1 MTDPSAPVV
10 APLDQSVFRDVIG
23 RFASGVTV
31 ISTRV
36 GDQDLGT
43 TASAVSSLSMDP
55 PMLLICMNRTSE
67 TGRAIAETGRFVVNI
82 LGESQADVAT
92 RFARK
97 GPDKFDGVEIDR
109 GLAGLPR
116 IARALGHLECRVAET
131 ATGGTH
137 WVFLSHVESASA
149 TEGSPLTYYRGRF
162 GRFDDV
168 AQEAAYRQVRR
179 LVMDRA
185 IAAGGVL
192 AVDDLARDLG
202 LERPLV
208 EYALMKLSADGLVDR
223 DADGHYAVRGLDART
238 AAEAIRTRCLIEVA
252 VAERVVGRVDDAQ
265 LADLRTHADGA
276 VAAVAADPPDYE
288 RLRRCGR
295 SFHEAFIGLAGN
307 DTLLDTYLR
316 LRIDAIW
323 GRLLKGRHLDP
334 TYLVAITDACAA
346 GDAAAARRA
355 LEEHADHA
363 VRVVEEL
370 IEDAGGV
377 V

>member
-1 MTDPSAPVV
+1 MTDSSAPVV
-10 APLDQSVFRDVIG
+10 APLDQNVFRDVIG

-36 GDQDLGT
+36 GDRDLGT
-43 TASAVSSLSMDP
+43 TASAVSSLSMEP

-67 TGRAIAETGRFVVNI
+67 TGQAIAESGRFVVNI
-82 LGESQADVAT
+82 LGESQADIAT
-92 RFARK
+92 HFARK
-97 GPDKFDGVEIDR
+97 GPDKFAGVETDR

-116 IARALGHLECRVAET
+116 IARALGHLECRVAEM

-137 WVFLSHVESASA
+137 WVFLSLVESASA

-168 AQEAAYRQVRR
+168 AQEAAYRRVRR
-179 LVMDRA
+179 LVMERG
-185 IAAGGVL
+185 IAAGGAL
-192 AVDDLARDLG
+192 AVEDLARDLD
-202 LERPLV
+202 LERQLV
-208 EYALMKLSADGLVDR
+208 EYALMKLSADGLVAR
-223 DADGHYAVRGLDART
+223 DAEGRYAVRGLDART
-238 AAEAIRTRCLIEVA
+238 AVEAIHTRCLIEVA
-252 VAERVVGRVDDAQ
+252 VAEKVVGTLDDVQ
-265 LADLRTHADGA
+265 LAELRTHADGA

-295 SFHEAFIGLAGN
+295 SFHETFIGLAGN
-307 DTLLDTYLR
+307 HTLLDTYLR

-323 GRLLKGRHLDP
+323 GRLLRGRHLDP
-334 TYLVAITDACAA
+334 AYLVAITDACAA

-355 LEEHADHA
+355 LEEHAEHA

-370 IEDAGGV
+370 IADAGGIV
-377 V
+377 

>member
-10 APLDQSVFRDVIG
+10 APLDQNVFRDVIG

-36 GDQDLGT
+36 GDRDLGT

-67 TGRAIAETGRFVVNI
+67 TGQAIAESGRFVVNI
-82 LGESQADVAT
+82 LGESQADIAT
-92 RFARK
+92 HFAKK
-97 GPDKFDGVEIDR
+97 GPDKFAVVETDR
-109 GLAGLPR
+109 GLGGLPR

-162 GRFDDV
+162 GRFDDA

-179 LVMDRA
+179 LVMDRG
-185 IAAGGVL
+185 IAAGGAL
-192 AVDDLARDLG
+192 AVDDLARDLN

-223 DADGHYAVRGLDART
+223 DPDGGYAVRGLDART
-238 AAEAIRTRCLIEVA
+238 AVEAIRTRCLIEVA
-252 VAERVVGRVDDAQ
+252 VAERIVGAVDDKE
-265 LADLRTHADGA
+265 LAELRSHADGA
-276 VAAVAADPPDYE
+276 VAAVAAEPPDYE

-295 SFHEAFIGLAGN
+295 RFHETFIGLAGN

-334 TYLVAITDACAA
+334 AYLVAITDACGA
-346 GDAAAARRA
+346 GDAQAARRA

-363 VRVVEEL
+363 VRVVQEL
-370 IEDAGGV
+370 IDEAGGV

>member
-1 MTDPSAPVV
+1 MSDPSALP
-10 APLDQSVFRDVIG
+10 ALDQAVFRDVIG

-36 GDQDLGT
+36 GDRDLGT

-67 TGRAIAETGRFVVNI
+67 TGQAIAESGRFVVNI
-82 LGESQADVAT
+82 LGEAQVDIAT
-92 RFARK
+92 HFAK
-97 GPDKFDGVEIDR
+97 KAPDKFSGVEMDR
-109 GLAGLPR
+109 GLADMPR
-116 IARALGHLECRVAET
+116 IANALGHLECRVGET

-149 TEGSPLTYYRGRF
+149 SEGSPLTYYRGKF
-162 GRFDDV
+162 GRFDDA

-179 LVMDRA
+179 FVMDRG
-185 IAAGGVL
+185 ISAGGDLTIEGL
-192 AVDDLARDLG
+192 ADGLD

-208 EYALMKLSADGLVDR
+208 EYALMKLTADGLVER
-223 DADGHYAVRGLDART
+223 DPEHGYRVRGLDART
-238 AAEAIRTRCLIEVA
+238 AIEAISTRCLIEVA
-252 VAERVVGRVDDAQ
+252 VAERVVGKVAEERIAE
-265 LADLRTHADGA
+265 LKAHADGA
-276 VAAVAADPPDYE
+276 VQAVAADPPDYE

-295 SFHEAFIGLAGN
+295 SFHETFIGLADN

-334 TYLVAITDACAA
+334 TYLVAIADACAA

-355 LEEHADHA
+355 LEEHAEHA
-363 VRVVEEL
+363 ARVVEDL
-370 IEDAGGV
+370 IEDAGGIV
-377 V
+377 